1 METAIFELFE
11 VGSTWS
17 FNNLFG
23 IMLQN
28 SFEIKEIE
36 TDEKDETNFS
46 VNSFQFID
54 CYQLYNKLQ
63 LTPCTITIDLQSK
76 EDYVKSHIKHSLNI
90 DKSDPDYD
98 SSKLF
103 DIISKYQNEQ
113 CKSTITSIYFY
124 SNHNIGYFNLIKS
137 IRDVLLKNNVLN
149 KDDTL
154 YTLQDN
160 YSVILNKFPF
170 LCESPAAA
178 DDEKESSSTNTNTS
192 GSKSVSGSVNKLK
205 QRRYFMAQNKGIYP
219 NQIVNDK
226 LYLGDKNGA
235 LSEKVLKDL
244 KITHIINCT
253 PKPPDHIEKFT
264 SRGYIKNYFE
274 DNKEMNIKYMRV
286 AIDDSFLQN
295 IKTHFENAIGFINS
309 ALSENDGMNNNR
321 VYIHCFAGI
330 SRSSTITI
338 AYLMSSRKMG
348 YDEAYQFVKERRE
361 VIKPNEGFTEQ
372 LQKYEKEL
380 AL

>member
-1 METAIFELFE
+1 
-11 VGSTWS
+11 
-17 FNNLFG
+17 
-23 IMLQN
+23 MLQN
-28 SFEIKEIE
+28 SFEIKETE
-36 TDEKDETNFS
+36 SDEKEETNSS

-54 CYQLYNKLQ
+54 CYELYNKLQ

-76 EDYVKSHIKHSLNI
+76 EDYGKSHIKHSLNI
-90 DKSDPDYD
+90 DNSDPDYD
-98 SSKLF
+98 QSKLF
-103 DIISKYQNEQ
+103 DIISKYQTEQ

-124 SNHNIGYFNLIKS
+124 SSRSIGYFNLIKS

-149 KDDTL
+149 EDDTL
-154 YTLQDN
+154 YILKDN
-160 YSVILNKFPF
+160 YNVFLNKFPF
-170 LCESPAAA
+170 LCDDESPAVN
-178 DDEKESSSTNTNTS
+178 DDEKETSITNTNTNTS
-192 GSKSVSGSVNKLK
+192 GSNSESGSVNKLK

-219 NQIVNDK
+219 NQIINDK

-274 DNKEMNIKYMRV
+274 DNEEMNIKYMRV
-286 AIDDSFLQN
+286 AIDDSFLQD
-295 IKTHFENAIGFINS
+295 IKTHFENAIHFINA
-309 ALSENDGMNNNR
+309 ALSENEGMNDNR

-338 AYLMSSRKMG
+338 AYLMNTRKMG

-361 VIKPNEGFTEQ
+361 VVKPNEGFAEQ
-372 LQKYEKEL
+372 LRKYEKEL
-380 AL
+380 EF